1 MSYSALPHRT
11 LSHCKMVVVVSTL
24 SCVENPTCKR
34 GTKKRRRCDIPVEVN
49 KRISLPVELMPTSI
63 PVEEVT
69 LENCIQMKVADSTE
83 HVANDGCITGIEASD
98 ALRHNLS
105 GLALQIKLKMCII
118 EAWASNWNSVVME
131 RNLLTVAKELAA
143 LKSLGLYK
151 EKVCLRFL
159 NILKTRMV
167 ELLEQ
172 ANRPHESIT
181 VDLTKLWQLAQ
192 VQVHENAN
200 KKDVKS
206 DFLRLP
212 GYESSIRDASVV
224 WQAMTM
230 ARDRGAQLW
239 HDNKHEQA
247 LAFLVTADSYM
258 KRFSVK
264 YERIKVD
271 EAMFAMLQEPKRRNT
286 STRNVRF
293 AATESIIGTADPTFD
308 RSPICPSKPSRLE
321 SLLLRTS
328 REFPAPVF

>member
-1 MSYSALPHRT
+1 
-11 LSHCKMVVVVSTL
+11 MVVVVSTL
-24 SCVENPTCKR
+24 PCITNPPCKR
-34 GTKKRRRCDIPVEVN
+34 ETKKRRRCDVPMEIN
-49 KRISLPVELMPTSI
+49 KFGVLPMEIAPTGN
-63 PVEEVT
+63 PVEEIS
-69 LENCIQMKVADSTE
+69 LEKCIQMKGAESTEDVADYGFD
-83 HVANDGCITGIEASD
+83 AGIEASD

-118 EAWASNWNSVVME
+118 EAWASDWNSVVME

-143 LKSLGLYK
+143 LKALGLYK

-159 NILKTRMV
+159 NIVKTRMM

-172 ANRPHESIT
+172 ANRPHETIS
-181 VDLTKLWQLAQ
+181 VDSTKLWQHAQ
-192 VQVHENAN
+192 VQMHENVTPQ
-200 KKDVKS
+200 DVNS

-224 WQAMTM
+224 WKAMTM

-258 KRFSVK
+258 KRFSIK

-271 EAMFAMLQEPKRRNT
+271 EAMFAMLQEPKRRNI

-293 AATESIIGTADPTFD
+293 ADTESIIGTADPTFD
-308 RSPICPSKPSRLE
+308 RSPICPSKPSKLE

-328 REFPAPVF
+328 REFPSPVF